1 MCEIG
6 LGIDGF
12 SQWYNLYL
20 VKSAVTIYKSETILD
35 AVDKFGHSRIRIDK
49 GVENVNIAQFML
61 EKRGIDR
68 RSVLT
73 GSSVHNQCIERL

>member
-1 MCEIG
+1 M
-6 LGIDGF
+6 
-12 SQWYNLYL
+12 
-20 VKSAVTIYKSETILD
+20 
-35 AVDKFGHSRIRIDK
+35 DKFGLPSRIRIDK

-73 GSSVHNQCIERL
+73 GSSEGISYFL

>member
-1 MCEIG
+1 MEIG
-6 LGIDGF
+6 WELMVF
-12 SQWYNLYL
+12 LTWYNLYL
-20 VKSAVTIYKSETILD
+20 HCSNNNKSETILD
-35 AVDKFGHSRIRIDK
+35 AVDKFGLPSRIRIDK